1 MSSVPTRDE
10 LLAMPASDYMNQQ
23 QQAFFRGLLLDQQRQ
38 LQGQL
43 EDAKQAIA
51 EDQREPDPLDQA
63 VIEEENRQRMRLA
76 DRQVKLLRKVE
87 QALARL
93 DHGQYGYCLD
103 SGEPIGLPRLLLRPT
118 AELSI
123 DAKQLREASERHYND
138 DRD

>member
-10 LLAMPASDYMNQQ
+10 LLAMPASDYMNRQ